1 VEREVPQTKDGSKDA
16 PQNVVRLWDWIGPHE
31 ELVPFGRPGQEHEP
45 DGPAEE
51 APTVAFAAAE
61 APASASDFWGE
72 RAASVHDALQAP
84 VEDWASANGGAAV
97 DHGSG
102 EPIASTP
109 TRPRPFARLRTRRR
123 FALIQALRL
132 QRPARGRRVVVAGA
146 AAIAVVA
153 ATGAAL
159 ALTLGGSARPGAGAA
174 NPQFASV
181 LTNGM
186 DRVLSLDLP
195 LITPRAARAH
205 PALDR
210 HRLAVARVTSH
221 PRSVRERVRYAP
233 SAATT
238 IAGVSHPP
246 VQAPTAQA
254 GAANPPP
261 TTTSDSVSRPSSTS
275 NPSSAPVSA
284 TGQSGALG
292 PVQSPNG

>member
-1 VEREVPQTKDGSKDA
+1 MEREVPQTKDGSKDA

-31 ELVPFGRPGQEHEP
+31 ELVPFGRQEQEP
-45 DGPAEE
+45 EGPAEE
-51 APTVAFAAAE
+51 ASALASAAE

-84 VEDWASANGGAAV
+84 AKDWPAANDGAAV
-97 DHGSG
+97 GAG
-102 EPIASTP
+102 AAQP
-109 TRPRPFARLRTRRR
+109 TAATRARLLARLRTRRR
-123 FALIQALRL
+123 FALVQPLRL
-132 QRPARGRRVVVAGA
+132 KRPGRRRRVVMAGA

-153 ATGAAL
+153 GAAL
-159 ALTLGGSARPGAGAA
+159 ALTSGGSVRPGAGAA
-174 NPQFASV
+174 NTEVASV
-181 LTNGM
+181 LTKGM

-195 LITPRAARAH
+195 VIPPRPGRAH
-205 PALDR
+205 PAVVR
-210 HRLAVARVTSH
+210 HKLAVARVTSH
-221 PRSVRERVRYAP
+221 PRAVRERVRYAP

-238 IAGVSHPP
+238 IAAVSHPE
-246 VQAPTAQA
+246 VQAATAQA
-254 GAANPPP
+254 GTANPPP